1 MAKDNLFLGFGRG
14 KVGDVVFYRSNGTQI
29 TRARNRNPRNPN
41 SVPQRVVRAV
51 NASVSRLYS
60 IGQEIFNHSFEGAAT
75 PADNQRRFNSLNI
88 NLLRGLIADDLNSG
102 RVDGDCLA
110 RVGARGLSAAVP
122 FNGMQLSSGKL
133 PNNCFEM
140 KSDGRFGMPEP
151 LHSSPGVY
159 TETVAQYATRIG
171 LVEGD
176 IYTFVMI
183 GTPGTTDSQLA
194 YYGAEGEAFNPCA
207 AIFPFFFNYAQ
218 LIVKA
223 EAFTNTDTIST
234 DTKLS
239 AIFGASDRGI
249 KLTSQPLVVLF
260 TPADID
266 SRMVNGVAGCIHS
279 RESTGLRSTTFGI
292 AFQSLPGENGDWGLT
307 TNYLA
312 QAWQTGDSNL
322 RGDELVLDGK
332 YFEPSAGGG
341 ASVVPVYWR
350 ALPTGTNKVLVTA
363 DGKIAAVYGG
373 SGSESDW
380 RNYHLAA
387 MEDGVAQM
395 IDDPS
400 ELTGLTET
408 IWNETFGFNSF
419 SGHYGG
425 SGAGYIN
432 VVGGSKTTQ
441 YVFYWDP
448 VTSSNAM
455 MPAAA
460 GNY

>member
-60 IGQEIFNHSFEGAAT
+60 IGQEIFNHAFEGAAT

-88 NLLRGLIADDLNSG
+88 SLLRGLIADDLNSG
-102 RVDGDCLA
+102 RVDGACLA

-133 PNNCFEM
+133 PNNAFEM

-151 LHSSPGVY
+151 LHSNPNVY

-234 DTKLS
+234 STKLS
-239 AIFGASDRGI
+239 AIFGASGRGI
-249 KLTSQPLVVLF
+249 DLTNQPLVVLF

-332 YFEPSAGGG
+332 YFEPSQ
-341 ASVVPVYWR
+341 
-350 ALPTGTNKVLVTA
+350 
-363 DGKIAAVYGG
+363 G
-373 SGSESDW
+373 SGSGERIIQVSPVLPSTTQPNNREQYAVFGEGLSWDTFDRMTIMVNDTPIHMVVDKSSPDEQEW
-380 RNYHLAA
+380 IAA
-387 MEDGVAQM
+387 YNQNN
-395 IDDPS
+395 IK
-400 ELTGLTET
+400 L
-408 IWNETFGFNSF
+408 
-419 SGHYGG
+419 
-425 SGAGYIN
+425 SGAWWNDNLIRFT
-432 VVGGSKTTQ
+432 VLETTIAIRISA
-441 YVFYWDP
+441 
-448 VTSSNAM
+448 VTLDS
-455 MPAAA
+455 
-460 GNY
+460 

>member
-102 RVDGDCLA
+102 RVDGACLA

-133 PNNCFEM
+133 PNNAFEM

-151 LHSSPGVY
+151 LKTSPAVY
-159 TETVAQYATRIG
+159 TETVAEYATRIG

-183 GTPGTTDSQLA
+183 GTPATSGSQLA

-207 AIFPFFFNYAQ
+207 AIFPFFFNFAQ

-223 EAFTNTDTIST
+223 EAFTNTDLITT
-234 DTKLS
+234 GTKLG
-239 AIFGASDRGI
+239 AIFGASDRGVN
-249 KLTSQPLVVLF
+249 LTNQPLVVMF

-266 SRMVNGVAGCIHS
+266 SRMVIGVAGCIRS

-292 AFQSLPGENGDWGLT
+292 EFESLPGENADWGIT

-322 RGDELVLDGK
+322 RGDELILDGK
-332 YFEPSAGGG
+332 YFEPSVNSPEIITMNQSLPLEIQPGDTLQLYVFGKNFDWSTYG
-341 ASVVPVYWR
+341 VLGMTVDGTRIHLTPDTSSSDPDDWVASYSQ
-350 ALPTGTNKVLVTA
+350 
-363 DGKIAAVYGG
+363 D
-373 SGSESDW
+373 
-380 RNYHLAA
+380 
-387 MEDGVAQM
+387 
-395 IDDPS
+395 
-400 ELTGLTET
+400 GLTIT
-408 IWNETFGFNSF
+408 SIVYDSNL
-419 SGHYGG
+419 
-425 SGAGYIN
+425 III
-432 VVGGSKTTQ
+432 TQ
-441 YVFYWDP
+441 Q
-448 VTSSNAM
+448 TS
-455 MPAAA
+455 AAA
-460 GNY
+460 HVWTGVSID

>member
-102 RVDGDCLA
+102 RVDGACLA

-133 PNNCFEM
+133 PNNAFEM

-223 EAFTNTDTIST
+223 EAFTNTDLIST
-234 DTKLS
+234 STKLS

-249 KLTSQPLVVLF
+249 NLTNQPLVVLF

-332 YFEPSAGGG
+332 YFEPSQGGG
-341 ASVVPVYWR
+341 SSERIIQISPVLPSTTQPNNREQYAVFGEGLSWDTFDRMTIVVNDTPIHMVVDKSSPDEEDW
-350 ALPTGTNKVLVTA
+350 
-363 DGKIAAVYGG
+363 IAAY
-373 SGSESDW
+373 
-380 RNYHLAA
+380 NQNNIKL
-387 MEDGVAQM
+387 
-395 IDDPS
+395 
-400 ELTGLTET
+400 
-408 IWNETFGFNSF
+408 
-419 SGHYGG
+419 
-425 SGAGYIN
+425 SGAWWNDNLIRFT
-432 VVGGSKTTQ
+432 VLETTIAITISA
-441 YVFYWDP
+441 
-448 VTSSNAM
+448 VTLDS
-455 MPAAA
+455 
-460 GNY
+460 

>member
-60 IGQEIFNHSFEGAAT
+60 IGQEIFNHAFEGAST

-102 RVDGDCLA
+102 RVDGACLA

-140 KSDGRFGMPEP
+140 KSDGRFGMPDP
-151 LHSSPGVY
+151 LRSAPNVY
-159 TETVAQYATRIG
+159 TETVAEYATRIG

-234 DTKLS
+234 NTKLS

-249 KLTSQPLVVLF
+249 NLTSQPLLVLF
-260 TPADID
+260 TPGDID
-266 SRMVNGVAGCIHS
+266 SRMINGVAGCIHS

-332 YFEPSAGGG
+332 YFEPS
-341 ASVVPVYWR
+341 
-350 ALPTGTNKVLVTA
+350 
-363 DGKIAAVYGG
+363 
-373 SGSESDW
+373 
-380 RNYHLAA
+380 
-387 MEDGVAQM
+387 Q
-395 IDDPS
+395 
-400 ELTGLTET
+400 
-408 IWNETFGFNSF
+408 
-419 SGHYGG
+419 G
-425 SGAGYIN
+425 SGAAITTVYPAPVSVVGTHETMEVSVFGKGFSWDTFDILSLGINSDTIHLVVDKTEPDPSDWEARYTTTGYSVTGSYIN
-432 VVGGSKTTQ
+432 PNLIRLSIRNISGE
-441 YVFYWDP
+441 
-448 VTSSNAM
+448 TSFNSISLDS
-455 MPAAA
+455 
-460 GNY
+460 

>member
-133 PNNCFEM
+133 PNNAFEM

-151 LHSSPGVY
+151 LRSAPNVY

-234 DTKLS
+234 STKLS
-239 AIFGASDRGI
+239 AIFGASDSGI
-249 KLTSQPLVVLF
+249 KLTSQPLLVLF
-260 TPADID
+260 TPGDID
-266 SRMVNGVAGCIHS
+266 SRMINGVAGCIHS

-332 YFEPSAGGG
+332 YFVPSGVTVAPKVFTCYDDTEITAVGLGFIPGAGGG
-341 ASVVPVYWR
+341 NTYPAIPVVVDDQ
-350 ALPTGTNKVLVTA
+350 GN
-363 DGKIAAVYGG
+363 
-373 SGSESDW
+373 
-380 RNYHLAA
+380 NYY
-387 MEDGVAQM
+387 
-395 IDDPS
+395 IKCDDP
-400 ELTGLTET
+400 EFMYNGNLLFR
-408 IWNETFGFNSF
+408 N
-419 SGHYGG
+419 
-425 SGAGYIN
+425 
-432 VVGGSKTTQ
+432 
-441 YVFYWDP
+441 
-448 VTSSNAM
+448 SNANIY
-455 MPAAA
+455 ANCWATVITGATNANTVKTGSIGDEWFTWLFEA
-460 GNY
+460 GLSPFCVIIPT

>member
-60 IGQEIFNHSFEGAAT
+60 IGQEIFNHAFEGAST

-102 RVDGDCLA
+102 RVDGACLA

-133 PNNCFEM
+133 SNNAFEM

-151 LHSSPGVY
+151 LKTSPAVY
-159 TETVAQYATRIG
+159 TETVAEYATRIG

-183 GTPGTTDSQLA
+183 GTPATSGSQLA

-207 AIFPFFFNYAQ
+207 AIFPFFFNFAQ

-223 EAFTNTDTIST
+223 EAFTNTDLITTS
-234 DTKLS
+234 TKLG
-239 AIFGASDRGI
+239 AIFGASDRGVN
-249 KLTSQPLVVLF
+249 LTNLPLVVLF

-266 SRMVNGVAGCIHS
+266 SRMIIGVAGCIRS

-292 AFQSLPGENGDWGLT
+292 EFESLPGENADWGLT
-307 TNYLA
+307 SNYLA
-312 QAWQTGDSNL
+312 RAWQTGDSNL
-322 RGDELVLDGK
+322 RGDELILDGK
-332 YFEPSAGGG
+332 YFEPSQGGG
-341 ASVVPVYWR
+341 AEITTVFPSPVSVVG
-350 ALPTGTNKVLVTA
+350 TGETMSVSVF
-363 DGKIAAVYGG
+363 G
-373 SGSESDW
+373 SGFSWDTFDILSLGINSDTIHLVVDKSEPDPSDW
-380 RNYHLAA
+380 VARYSTTGYSVEGSYINPNLILLSIRNIS
-387 MEDGVAQM
+387 GQT
-395 IDDPS
+395 S
-400 ELTGLTET
+400 
-408 IWNETFGFNSF
+408 FNSI
-419 SGHYGG
+419 SLD
-425 SGAGYIN
+425 S
-432 VVGGSKTTQ
+432 
-441 YVFYWDP
+441 
-448 VTSSNAM
+448 
-455 MPAAA
+455 
-460 GNY
+460 

>member
-102 RVDGDCLA
+102 RVDGACLA

-133 PNNCFEM
+133 PNNAFEM
-140 KSDGRFGMPEP
+140 KSNGSFGMPDP
-151 LHSSPGVY
+151 LHSAPNVY

-234 DTKLS
+234 NTKLS

-249 KLTSQPLVVLF
+249 NLTNQPLVVMF

-266 SRMVNGVAGCIHS
+266 SRMINGVAGCIHS

-332 YFEPSAGGG
+332 YFEPSVN
-341 ASVVPVYWR
+341 SPVIITMNQS
-350 ALPTGTNKVLVTA
+350 LPLVIQPGDT
-363 DGKIAAVYGG
+363 
-373 SGSESDW
+373 
-380 RNYHLAA
+380 L
-387 MEDGVAQM
+387 Q
-395 IDDPS
+395 
-400 ELTGLTET
+400 L
-408 IWNETFGFNSF
+408 
-419 SGHYGG
+419 
-425 SGAGYIN
+425 
-432 VVGGSKTTQ
+432 
-441 YVFYWDP
+441 YVFGQNFDWSTYDVLGMTVDGTRIHLTP
-448 VTSSNAM
+448 NTSSSDPDDWVATYSQGGLSITSIVYDSNLIIITQQTS
-455 MPAAA
+455 AAEHEWTDVSID
-460 GNY
+460 

>member
-60 IGQEIFNHSFEGAAT
+60 IGQEIFNHAFEGAAT

-133 PNNCFEM
+133 PNNAFEM

-151 LHSSPGVY
+151 LHSSPNVY

-234 DTKLS
+234 STKLS

-249 KLTSQPLVVLF
+249 DLTNQPLVVLF

-312 QAWQTGDSNL
+312 KAWQTGDSNL

-332 YFEPSAGGG
+332 YFEPSQGGG
-341 ASVVPVYWR
+341 SSERIIQISPVLPVTTQPNNREQYAVFGEGLSWDTFDRMTIMVNNTPIHMVVDRESSDPEEWYASY
-350 ALPTGTNKVLVTA
+350 NQNN
-363 DGKIAAVYGG
+363 I
-373 SGSESDW
+373 
-380 RNYHLAA
+380 
-387 MEDGVAQM
+387 
-395 IDDPS
+395 I
-400 ELTGLTET
+400 LTGAYYNDNLIRFTVQET
-408 IWNETFGFNSF
+408 SIAITIS
-419 SGHYGG
+419 
-425 SGAGYIN
+425 A
-432 VVGGSKTTQ
+432 
-441 YVFYWDP
+441 
-448 VTSSNAM
+448 VTLDS
-455 MPAAA
+455 
-460 GNY
+460 

>member
-60 IGQEIFNHSFEGAAT
+60 IGQEIFNHAFEGAAT

-102 RVDGDCLA
+102 RVDGACLA

-133 PNNCFEM
+133 PNNAFEM

-151 LHSSPGVY
+151 LHSSPNVY
-159 TETVAQYATRIG
+159 TETVAQYATRLG

-207 AIFPFFFNYAQ
+207 AIFPFFFNFAQ

-234 DTKLS
+234 STKLS

-249 KLTSQPLVVLF
+249 DLTNQPLVLLF

-322 RGDELVLDGK
+322 RGDEPILDGK
-332 YFEPSAGGG
+332 YFEPSQGGG
-341 ASVVPVYWR
+341 SSERIIQISPVLPVTTQANTREQYSVFGEGLSWDTFDRLTITVNNTPIHMVVDKSSPDEEDW
-350 ALPTGTNKVLVTA
+350 
-363 DGKIAAVYGG
+363 IAAYNQNNIKL
-373 SGSESDW
+373 SGAW
-380 RNYHLAA
+380 
-387 MEDGVAQM
+387 
-395 IDDPS
+395 
-400 ELTGLTET
+400 
-408 IWNETFGFNSF
+408 WNENLIRFT
-419 SGHYGG
+419 
-425 SGAGYIN
+425 
-432 VVGGSKTTQ
+432 VLETTIAIT
-441 YVFYWDP
+441 VSA
-448 VTSSNAM
+448 VTLDS
-455 MPAAA
+455 
-460 GNY
+460 

>member
-151 LHSSPGVY
+151 LHSAPNVY

-234 DTKLS
+234 STKLS

-249 KLTSQPLVVLF
+249 DLTNQPLVVLF

-312 QAWQTGDSNL
+312 KAWQTGDSNL

-332 YFEPSAGGG
+332 YFTPSEGGG
-341 ASVVPVYWR
+341 NTVVMYWR
-350 ALPTGTNKVLVTA
+350 TGTHGKALVNSEGKLIVFGTGSTVDPDSDGWILLENNQPTAQEALSENWGTDFASEFGTIKCDGEYEGLGQATFVL
-363 DGKIAAVYGG
+363 
-373 SGSESDW
+373 
-380 RNYHLAA
+380 
-387 MEDGVAQM
+387 DGVTVSVTTP
-395 IDDPS
+395 D
-400 ELTGLTET
+400 
-408 IWNETFGFNSF
+408 
-419 SGHYGG
+419 SGVHFIVTPEI
-425 SGAGYIN
+425 SGDYPG
-432 VVGGSKTTQ
+432 
-441 YVFYWDP
+441 
-448 VTSSNAM
+448 
-455 MPAAA
+455 
-460 GNY
+460 

>member
-60 IGQEIFNHSFEGAAT
+60 IGQEIFNHAFEGAAT

-133 PNNCFEM
+133 PNNAFEM

-151 LHSSPGVY
+151 LHSAPNVY

-183 GTPGTTDSQLA
+183 GTPGTSDSQLA

-234 DTKLS
+234 NTKLS
-239 AIFGASDRGI
+239 AIFAASDRGI
-249 KLTSQPLVVLF
+249 NLTNQPLLVLF

-279 RESTGLRSTTFGI
+279 RESTGLRSTTFGV

-332 YFEPSAGGG
+332 YFEPSSGGDSSNTLYTRTRGSVTLIVNNEGKVALAWVSGTMYVLYYNAGEYSYGEYSEWESSEDFNAAVNTWG
-341 ASVVPVYWR
+341 SVVLNATIDANHDMSVSGYVIGNDYSMT
-350 ALPTGTNKVLVTA
+350 PTPEP
-363 DGKIAAVYGG
+363 YG
-373 SGSESDW
+373 
-380 RNYHLAA
+380 
-387 MEDGVAQM
+387 
-395 IDDPS
+395 
-400 ELTGLTET
+400 
-408 IWNETFGFNSF
+408 
-419 SGHYGG
+419 
-425 SGAGYIN
+425 
-432 VVGGSKTTQ
+432 
-441 YVFYWDP
+441 
-448 VTSSNAM
+448 
-455 MPAAA
+455 
-460 GNY
+460 

>member
-60 IGQEIFNHSFEGAAT
+60 IGQEIFNHAFEGAAT

-102 RVDGDCLA
+102 RVDGACLA

-133 PNNCFEM
+133 PNNAFEM

-151 LHSSPGVY
+151 LHSAPNVY
-159 TETVAQYATRIG
+159 TETVAEYATRIG

-223 EAFTNTDTIST
+223 EAFTNTDLIST
-234 DTKLS
+234 STKLG

-249 KLTSQPLVVLF
+249 NLTSQPLLLLF
-260 TPADID
+260 TPGDID
-266 SRMVNGVAGCIHS
+266 SRMINGVAGCIHS
-279 RESTGLRSTTFGI
+279 RESTGLRSTTFAI

-312 QAWQTGDSNL
+312 KAWQTGDSNL

-332 YFEPSAGGG
+332 YFAPTTSLSIVSITPTLPNELYATVTVVMSGEPTRQE
-341 ASVVPVYWR
+341 VIDN
-350 ALPTGTNKVLVTA
+350 LTA
-363 DGKIAAVYGG
+363 VSI
-373 SGSESDW
+373 SGSTETSLHVFDS
-380 RNYHLAA
+380 
-387 MEDGVAQM
+387 G
-395 IDDPS
+395 
-400 ELTGLTET
+400 TGLTLSDGDHSGPFDIT
-408 IWNETFGFNSF
+408 INGTSIVLTDNS
-419 SGHYGG
+419 SQHAG
-425 SGAGYIN
+425 SQLKSISWG
-432 VVGGSKTTQ
+432 
-441 YVFYWDP
+441 
-448 VTSSNAM
+448 
-455 MPAAA
+455 
-460 GNY
+460 

>member
-60 IGQEIFNHSFEGAAT
+60 IGQEIFNHAFEGAAT

-102 RVDGDCLA
+102 RVDGACLA

-151 LHSSPGVY
+151 LHSAPNVY

-207 AIFPFFFNYAQ
+207 AIFPFFFNFAQ

-234 DTKLS
+234 STKLS
-239 AIFGASDRGI
+239 AMFGASDRGI
-249 KLTSQPLVVLF
+249 NLTNQPLLVLF

-332 YFEPSAGGG
+332 YFVPSGVTVAPQVFETVGGQQI
-341 ASVVPVYWR
+341 
-350 ALPTGTNKVLVTA
+350 T
-363 DGKIAAVYGG
+363 
-373 SGSESDW
+373 
-380 RNYHLAA
+380 
-387 MEDGVAQM
+387 GVA
-395 IDDPS
+395 I
-400 ELTGLTET
+400 
-408 IWNETFGFNSF
+408 
-419 SGHYGG
+419 
-425 SGAGYIN
+425 GYIAGSDGTDQWPAIP
-432 VVGGSKTTQ
+432 VVVDDQGNDYYIKNMDTEQSRYGQ
-441 YVFYWDP
+441 LLVRNGDIDHWDSDCWRQNI
-448 VTSSNAM
+448 VGATDANTVQAWEIASNTVKWLLE
-455 MPAAA
+455 A
-460 GNY
+460 GISPYTFMHR

>member
-60 IGQEIFNHSFEGAAT
+60 IGQEIFNHAFEGAAT

-151 LHSSPGVY
+151 LHSAPNVY

-183 GTPGTTDSQLA
+183 GTPGTSDSQLA

-207 AIFPFFFNYAQ
+207 AIFPFFFNFAQ

-223 EAFTNTDTIST
+223 EAFTNTNTIST

-249 KLTSQPLVVLF
+249 NLTNQPILVLF

-279 RESTGLRSTTFGI
+279 RESTGLRSTTFAI

-332 YFEPSAGGG
+332 YFEPSQGGG
-341 ASVVPVYWR
+341 SSERIIQVSPVLPSTTQPNNREQYAVFGEGLSWDTFDRMTIVVNDTPIHMVVDKSSPDEGEW
-350 ALPTGTNKVLVTA
+350 
-363 DGKIAAVYGG
+363 IAAY
-373 SGSESDW
+373 
-380 RNYHLAA
+380 NQNNIKL
-387 MEDGVAQM
+387 
-395 IDDPS
+395 
-400 ELTGLTET
+400 
-408 IWNETFGFNSF
+408 
-419 SGHYGG
+419 
-425 SGAGYIN
+425 SGAWWNDNLIRFT
-432 VVGGSKTTQ
+432 VLETTIAIR
-441 YVFYWDP
+441 VSA
-448 VTSSNAM
+448 VTLDS
-455 MPAAA
+455 
-460 GNY
+460 

>member
-60 IGQEIFNHSFEGAAT
+60 IGQEIFNHSFEGAST

-102 RVDGDCLA
+102 RVDGACLA

-133 PNNCFEM
+133 PNNAFEM

-151 LHSSPGVY
+151 LHSTPAVY
-159 TETVAQYATRIG
+159 TETVAEYATRIG

-234 DTKLS
+234 GTKLS

-249 KLTSQPLVVLF
+249 NLTNLPLVVLF

-266 SRMVNGVAGCIHS
+266 SRMINGVAGCIHS

-322 RGDELVLDGK
+322 RGDELILDGK
-332 YFEPSAGGG
+332 YFEPSQGGG
-341 ASVVPVYWR
+341 SSERIIQVSPVLPSTTQPNNREQYAVFGEGLSWDTFDRMTIMVNDTPIHMVVDKSSPDEEEW
-350 ALPTGTNKVLVTA
+350 
-363 DGKIAAVYGG
+363 IAAYNQDNIKL
-373 SGSESDW
+373 SGAW
-380 RNYHLAA
+380 
-387 MEDGVAQM
+387 
-395 IDDPS
+395 
-400 ELTGLTET
+400 
-408 IWNETFGFNSF
+408 WNENLIRFTVLETSIVIRV
-419 SGHYGG
+419 S
-425 SGAGYIN
+425 A
-432 VVGGSKTTQ
+432 
-441 YVFYWDP
+441 
-448 VTSSNAM
+448 VTLDS
-455 MPAAA
+455 
-460 GNY
+460 

>member
-102 RVDGDCLA
+102 RVDGACLA

-151 LHSSPGVY
+151 LRSAPNVY
-159 TETVAQYATRIG
+159 TETVAEYATRIG

-234 DTKLS
+234 NTKLS

-249 KLTSQPLVVLF
+249 NLTSQPLLVLF

-266 SRMVNGVAGCIHS
+266 SRMINGVAGCIHS

-332 YFEPSAGGG
+332 YFEPSQG
-341 ASVVPVYWR
+341 
-350 ALPTGTNKVLVTA
+350 
-363 DGKIAAVYGG
+363 GG
-373 SGSESDW
+373 SGERIIQISPVLPSTTQPNNREQYAVFGEGLSWDTFDRMTIVVNDTPIHMVVDKSSPDEQEW
-380 RNYHLAA
+380 IAA
-387 MEDGVAQM
+387 YNQNN
-395 IDDPS
+395 IK
-400 ELTGLTET
+400 L
-408 IWNETFGFNSF
+408 
-419 SGHYGG
+419 
-425 SGAGYIN
+425 SGAWWNDNLIRFT
-432 VVGGSKTTQ
+432 VLETTIAIRISA
-441 YVFYWDP
+441 
-448 VTSSNAM
+448 VTLDS
-455 MPAAA
+455 
-460 GNY
+460 

>member
-60 IGQEIFNHSFEGAAT
+60 IGQEIFNHAFEGAST

-102 RVDGDCLA
+102 RVDGACLA

-133 PNNCFEM
+133 SNNAFEM

-151 LHSSPGVY
+151 LHSSPAVY
-159 TETVAQYATRIG
+159 TETVAEYATRIG

-183 GTPGTTDSQLA
+183 GTPATSGSQLA

-223 EAFTNTDTIST
+223 EAFTNTDLITT
-234 DTKLS
+234 DTKLG
-239 AIFGASDRGI
+239 AIFGASDRGVN
-249 KLTSQPLVVLF
+249 LTNQPLVVLF

-266 SRMVNGVAGCIHS
+266 SRMVIGVAGCIRS

-292 AFQSLPGENGDWGLT
+292 EFESLPGENADWGLS

-322 RGDELVLDGK
+322 RGDELILDGK
-332 YFEPSAGGG
+332 YFEPSQGGG
-341 ASVVPVYWR
+341 SSERIIQVSPV
-350 ALPTGTNKVLVTA
+350 L
-363 DGKIAAVYGG
+363 
-373 SGSESDW
+373 
-380 RNYHLAA
+380 
-387 MEDGVAQM
+387 
-395 IDDPS
+395 
-400 ELTGLTET
+400 
-408 IWNETFGFNSF
+408 
-419 SGHYGG
+419 
-425 SGAGYIN
+425 
-432 VVGGSKTTQ
+432 
-441 YVFYWDP
+441 P
-448 VTSSNAM
+448 VTSQPNTREQYSVFGEGFSWDTFDRMTITVNNTPIHM
-455 MPAAA
+455 VVDKSSPDPEEWIAAYNQNNIKLSGA
-460 GNY
+460 WWNDNLIRFTVLETSIVIEVTAVTLDS

>member
-60 IGQEIFNHSFEGAAT
+60 IGQEIFNHAFEGAAT

-102 RVDGDCLA
+102 RVDGACLA

-133 PNNCFEM
+133 PNNAFEM

-151 LHSSPGVY
+151 LHSSPNVY

-223 EAFTNTDTIST
+223 EAFTNTDLIST
-234 DTKLS
+234 STKLS

-249 KLTSQPLVVLF
+249 NLTNQPILVLF

-266 SRMVNGVAGCIHS
+266 SRMINGVAGCIHS
-279 RESTGLRSTTFGI
+279 RESTGLRSTTFAV

-322 RGDELVLDGK
+322 RGDEPILDGK
-332 YFEPSAGGG
+332 YFTPE
-341 ASVVPVYWR
+341 ASPVILEVSPMLPITTQASHAQMFSIFGENFSWDTFDVLGITLNGSVIHLVVDRSSEDPGEW
-350 ALPTGTNKVLVTA
+350 
-363 DGKIAAVYGG
+363 IAAYG
-373 SGSESDW
+373 SG
-380 RNYHLAA
+380 
-387 MEDGVAQM
+387 G
-395 IDDPS
+395 I
-400 ELTGLTET
+400 
-408 IWNETFGFNSF
+408 
-419 SGHYGG
+419 
-425 SGAGYIN
+425 YIN
-432 VVGGSKTTQ
+432 GYPQSDRVLI
-441 YVFYWDP
+441 
-448 VTSSNAM
+448 VTVQPQSTAVSTISAFTI
-455 MPAAA
+455 
-460 GNY
+460 G

>member
-60 IGQEIFNHSFEGAAT
+60 IGQEIFNHAFEGAAT
-75 PADNQRRFNSLNI
+75 PADNQRKFNSLNI

-102 RVDGDCLA
+102 RVDGACLA

-133 PNNCFEM
+133 PNNAFEM
-140 KSDGRFGMPEP
+140 KSDGRFGMPDP

-159 TETVAQYATRIG
+159 TETVAEYATRIG

-223 EAFTNTDTIST
+223 EAFTNINLITTG
-234 DTKLS
+234 TKLS

-249 KLTSQPLVVLF
+249 DLTNQPLVVLF

-292 AFQSLPGENGDWGLT
+292 AFQSLPGENSDWGLT

-332 YFEPSAGGG
+332 YFVPSGVTVSPKVFDCEDNHQITAVGIGFI
-341 ASVVPVYWR
+341 P
-350 ALPTGTNKVLVTA
+350 GTV
-363 DGKIAAVYGG
+363 
-373 SGSESDW
+373 
-380 RNYHLAA
+380 
-387 MEDGVAQM
+387 DGVACPAIPVVVDDQGNNFFIKNTDTEM
-395 IDDPS
+395 KSYNLYLKQNGDIDHWGDQNFGAVV
-400 ELTGLTET
+400 TGATTANTVKTYEKGENSWWTWLIEAGISPYVILEET
-408 IWNETFGFNSF
+408 
-419 SGHYGG
+419 
-425 SGAGYIN
+425 
-432 VVGGSKTTQ
+432 
-441 YVFYWDP
+441 
-448 VTSSNAM
+448 
-455 MPAAA
+455 
-460 GNY
+460 

>member
-102 RVDGDCLA
+102 RVDGACLA

-151 LHSSPGVY
+151 LHSSPNVY

-223 EAFTNTDTIST
+223 EAFTNTDVIST

-249 KLTSQPLVVLF
+249 NLTSQPLLVLF
-260 TPADID
+260 TPGDID
-266 SRMVNGVAGCIHS
+266 SRMINGVAGCIHS

-312 QAWQTGDSNL
+312 KAWQTGDSNL
-322 RGDELVLDGK
+322 RGDEPILDGK
-332 YFEPSAGGG
+332 YFTPSEGGG
-341 ASVVPVYWR
+341 NTVVMYWR
-350 ALPTGTNKVLVTA
+350 TGTHGKALVNSEGKLIVFGTGSTVDPDSDGWVGLENNQPTAQETLGENFGTAFASEFGTIKCDGEYEGLGEATFVL
-363 DGKIAAVYGG
+363 
-373 SGSESDW
+373 
-380 RNYHLAA
+380 
-387 MEDGVAQM
+387 DGVTVSVYTPDAGAHYYVRPA
-395 IDDPS
+395 I
-400 ELTGLTET
+400 
-408 IWNETFGFNSF
+408 
-419 SGHYGG
+419 SGDYPG
-425 SGAGYIN
+425 
-432 VVGGSKTTQ
+432 
-441 YVFYWDP
+441 
-448 VTSSNAM
+448 
-455 MPAAA
+455 
-460 GNY
+460 

>member
-60 IGQEIFNHSFEGAAT
+60 IGQEIFNHAFEGAAT

-140 KSDGRFGMPEP
+140 KSDGHFGMPEP
-151 LHSSPGVY
+151 LHSAPSVY

-234 DTKLS
+234 STKLS

-249 KLTSQPLVVLF
+249 DLTNQPLVVLF

-312 QAWQTGDSNL
+312 KAWQTGDSNL
-322 RGDELVLDGK
+322 RGDEPILDGK
-332 YFEPSAGGG
+332 YFVPSGVTVAPKVFTCWDNHQITAVGLGYIAGSGDGETYPAIPVVIDDQGNNYFIKCDDTEMKFYDQILYRNGSIETYDACWKSVINGATNANTVKTDLVGG
-341 ASVVPVYWR
+341 AWFDWLFEAGISPFVIIT
-350 ALPTGTNKVLVTA
+350 PT
-363 DGKIAAVYGG
+363 
-373 SGSESDW
+373 
-380 RNYHLAA
+380 
-387 MEDGVAQM
+387 
-395 IDDPS
+395 
-400 ELTGLTET
+400 
-408 IWNETFGFNSF
+408 
-419 SGHYGG
+419 
-425 SGAGYIN
+425 
-432 VVGGSKTTQ
+432 
-441 YVFYWDP
+441 
-448 VTSSNAM
+448 
-455 MPAAA
+455 
-460 GNY
+460 

>member
-60 IGQEIFNHSFEGAAT
+60 IGQEIFNHAFEGAAT

-102 RVDGDCLA
+102 RVDGACLA

-133 PNNCFEM
+133 PNNAFEM

-234 DTKLS
+234 STKLS

-249 KLTSQPLVVLF
+249 NLTNQPLVVLF

-266 SRMVNGVAGCIHS
+266 SRMINGVAGCIHS

-292 AFQSLPGENGDWGLT
+292 AFQSLPGENSDWGLT

-332 YFEPSAGGG
+332 YFEPSVNSPVIITMNQSLPLVIQPGDTLQLYVFGKNFDWSTYDVLGMTVDGTRIHLTPNTSSSDPDDWVATYSQGGLTIT
-341 ASVVPVYWR
+341 SVVYDSN
-350 ALPTGTNKVLVTA
+350 LIIITQQTS
-363 DGKIAAVYGG
+363 AAEHEWTDV
-373 SGSESDW
+373 S
-380 RNYHLAA
+380 
-387 MEDGVAQM
+387 
-395 IDDPS
+395 ID
-400 ELTGLTET
+400 
-408 IWNETFGFNSF
+408 
-419 SGHYGG
+419 
-425 SGAGYIN
+425 
-432 VVGGSKTTQ
+432 
-441 YVFYWDP
+441 
-448 VTSSNAM
+448 
-455 MPAAA
+455 
-460 GNY
+460 

>member
-60 IGQEIFNHSFEGAAT
+60 IGQEIFNHAFEGAAT

-133 PNNCFEM
+133 PNNAFEM

-151 LHSSPGVY
+151 LHSSPNVY

-223 EAFTNTDTIST
+223 EAFTNTDLIST
-234 DTKLS
+234 STKLS
-239 AIFGASDRGI
+239 AIFAASDRGI
-249 KLTSQPLVVLF
+249 NLTNQPILVLF

-279 RESTGLRSTTFGI
+279 RESTGLRSTTFAV

-332 YFEPSAGGG
+332 YFEQSASESPRIL
-341 ASVVPVYWR
+341 SVMPELPV
-350 ALPTGTNKVLVTA
+350 TTA
-363 DGKIAAVYGG
+363 AQTSETFYVFG
-373 SGSESDW
+373 SGFSWDTFD
-380 RNYHLAA
+380 HLAIVINNTTIHLEVDKSEPQS
-387 MEDGVAQM
+387 EDWFAYYNSGGIMITGGVVSGNL
-395 IDDPS
+395 IR
-400 ELTGLTET
+400 
-408 IWNETFGFNSF
+408 F
-419 SGHYGG
+419 S
-425 SGAGYIN
+425 IN
-432 VVGGSKTTQ
+432 GQTTVQ
-441 YVFYWDP
+441 TTV
-448 VTSSNAM
+448 SSITLD
-455 MPAAA
+455 
-460 GNY
+460 

>member
-60 IGQEIFNHSFEGAAT
+60 IGQEIFNHAFEGAAT

-102 RVDGDCLA
+102 RVDGACLA

-133 PNNCFEM
+133 PNNAFEM

-151 LHSSPGVY
+151 LHSSPNVY

-223 EAFTNTDTIST
+223 EAFTNTDIIST

-249 KLTSQPLVVLF
+249 NLTSQPLLVLF
-260 TPADID
+260 TPGDID
-266 SRMVNGVAGCIHS
+266 SRMINGVAGCIHS

-312 QAWQTGDSNL
+312 KAWQTGDSNL
-322 RGDELVLDGK
+322 RGDEPILDGK
-332 YFEPSAGGG
+332 YFTPSEGGG
-341 ASVVPVYWR
+341 NTVVMYWR
-350 ALPTGTNKVLVTA
+350 TGTHGKALVNSEGKLIVFGTGSTVDPDSDGWVLLENNQPAAQETLSENFGTA
-363 DGKIAAVYGG
+363 FASEFGTIKCDGEYEGLGEATFV
-373 SGSESDW
+373 
-380 RNYHLAA
+380 L
-387 MEDGVAQM
+387 DGVTVSVYTPDAGTHYNVRPA
-395 IDDPS
+395 I
-400 ELTGLTET
+400 
-408 IWNETFGFNSF
+408 
-419 SGHYGG
+419 SGDYPG
-425 SGAGYIN
+425 
-432 VVGGSKTTQ
+432 
-441 YVFYWDP
+441 
-448 VTSSNAM
+448 
-455 MPAAA
+455 
-460 GNY
+460 

>member
-60 IGQEIFNHSFEGAAT
+60 IGQEIFNHAFEGAAT

-88 NLLRGLIADDLNSG
+88 SLLRGLIADDLNSG
-102 RVDGDCLA
+102 RVDGACLA

-133 PNNCFEM
+133 SNNAFEM
-140 KSDGRFGMPEP
+140 NSDGRFGMPEP
-151 LHSSPGVY
+151 LKSAPGVY
-159 TETVAQYATRIG
+159 TETVAEYATRIG

-183 GTPGTTDSQLA
+183 GTPATSGSQLA

-207 AIFPFFFNYAQ
+207 AIFPFFFNFAQ

-223 EAFTNTDTIST
+223 EAFTNTDLITTS
-234 DTKLS
+234 TKLG
-239 AIFGASDRGI
+239 AIFGASDRGVN
-249 KLTSQPLVVLF
+249 LTNHPLVGLF

-266 SRMVNGVAGCIHS
+266 SRMVIGVAGCIRS

-292 AFQSLPGENGDWGLT
+292 EFESLPGENADWGLT
-307 TNYLA
+307 SNYLA
-312 QAWQTGDSNL
+312 QAWQTDDSNL

-332 YFEPSAGGG
+332 YFEPSQGGG
-341 ASVVPVYWR
+341 GIRISTQPKVPFSFANGGVPFIVGFSEPITDEQ
-350 ALPTGTNKVLVTA
+350 LGTLQL
-363 DGKIAAVYGG
+363 KISDSWVSPE
-373 SGSESDW
+373 SGSTTWTWWGSITTN
-380 RNYHLAA
+380 RIASTA
-387 MEDGVAQM
+387 TM
-395 IDDPS
+395 IS
-400 ELTGLTET
+400 
-408 IWNETFGFNSF
+408 FVNS
-419 SGHYGG
+419 G
-425 SGAGYIN
+425 STVEIQDIRFAE
-432 VVGGSKTTQ
+432 
-441 YVFYWDP
+441 
-448 VTSSNAM
+448 
-455 MPAAA
+455 
-460 GNY
+460 